1 MKINSSSLH
10 QIIHDAPNKTVFTN
24 KISHKPILIVLPK
37 RDYIS
42 IVQDER
48 MNHGNWDYIY
58 KALRV
63 VCDAKPL
70 LNLTNHEKIRK
81 VDTKCTFLFRN
92 YYFSR
97 TEYLLIPSKP
107 WIMKH
112 LEMVTRLA
120 VTVACALFQ
129 SQSAIY
135 CLKSSKRKKYF
146 HTLSLAEDW
155 FSYRRQSVDDK
166 LLWEGSI
173 PAVSLIPSKQN
184 IEPAGS
190 AHLAVRVNH

>member
-1 MKINSSSLH
+1 MKLNSSSLH

-70 LNLTNHEKIRK
+70 LNLTNHEKNSESRHK
-81 VDTKCTFLFRN
+81 VHISISKLLLFR
-92 YYFSR
+92 
-97 TEYLLIPSKP
+97 E
-107 WIMKH
+107 
-112 LEMVTRLA
+112 
-120 VTVACALFQ
+120 
-129 SQSAIY
+129 
-135 CLKSSKRKKYF
+135 
-146 HTLSLAEDW
+146 LSTC
-155 FSYRRQSVDDK
+155 
-166 LLWEGSI
+166 
-173 PAVSLIPSKQN
+173 
-184 IEPAGS
+184 
-190 AHLAVRVNH
+190 

>member
-92 YYFSR
+92 YYFFANWVPANPVKAMNYETFGNGYTTCGYGGLCVISKSICNLLLKIF
-97 TEYLLIPSKP
+97 EAKEVFPYLVPSWRLIFVPQTVCGWQITLGRIDPRCVFNSLKA
-107 WIMKH
+107 KH
-112 LEMVTRLA
+112 W
-120 VTVACALFQ
+120 ACWV
-129 SQSAIY
+129 SAS
-135 CLKSSKRKKYF
+135 CS
-146 HTLSLAEDW
+146 
-155 FSYRRQSVDDK
+155 
-166 LLWEGSI
+166 
-173 PAVSLIPSKQN
+173 
-184 IEPAGS
+184 
-190 AHLAVRVNH
+190 

>member
-1 MKINSSSLH
+1 MTHPIKRYSQTKYLISQYWSFYRNEITSRSCKMKEWITEIGIISTKLSELYATLSL
-10 QIIHDAPNKTVFTN
+10 
-24 KISHKPILIVLPK
+24 
-37 RDYIS
+37 
-42 IVQDER
+42 
-48 MNHGNWDYIY
+48 
-58 KALRV
+58 
-63 VCDAKPL
+63 C
-70 LNLTNHEKIRK
+70 LTWQNHEKIRK

-173 PAVSLIPSKQN
+173 PAVSLVPSKQN

-190 AHLAVRVNH
+190 AHLAARVKD